1 MSDPISSLP
10 SIYGSS
16 APEFYRPSWE
26 QFIEQTT
33 VGDVWSR
40 PGLERRVRS
49 LITVAALAAQ
59 RSLAELRV
67 ELPVAFSLGVT
78 AAELCESMVQ
88 VAAYA
93 GLASGRAGLAVLA
106 ELLDDDEHAVVPAE
120 PETRHTGDRI
130 TRGRAVLAEIR
141 PDLAAGLPAGMK
153 QPRPF
158 SLPWNGWLVQAAFG
172 DLWNRPHLTL
182 IDREWV
188 TLGALVA
195 LGHEFELDAH
205 FRTTHYLG
213 IPPEAVR
220 EAIIHLAAYVGFSFG
235 GRAIRLAAD
244 VFDELN
250 PQGKDVLP

>member
-1 MSDPISSLP
+1 M
-10 SIYGSS
+10 
-16 APEFYRPSWE
+16 A
-26 QFIEQTT
+26 
-33 VGDVWSR
+33 V
-40 PGLERRVRS
+40 
-49 LITVAALAAQ
+49 
-59 RSLAELRV
+59 
-67 ELPVAFSLGVT
+67 SLGLT
-78 AAELCESMVQ
+78 AVELCESMVQ

-106 ELLDDDEHAVVPAE
+106 ELLHDGDHEVVPAE
-120 PETRHTGDRI
+120 PGPRHPGDRI

-141 PDLAAGLPAGMK
+141 PDLASGRPAGMK
-153 QPRPF
+153 PPPPF
-158 SLPWNGWLVQAAFG
+158 SLPWNGWLMEAAFG
-172 DLWNRPHLTL
+172 DLWNRPHLNL

-235 GRAIRLAAD
+235 GRAVRLAAE
-244 VFDELN
+244 VFDELD
-250 PQGKDVLP
+250 PQRKDV